1 MQRKT
6 LLASAASFLLA
17 GSAAFA
23 YAQDATPAAPAAPS
37 ARAAAPAPPAPGQ
50 QQGPKWGRGGPGGEH
65 GRGGDHGP
73 GGDRD
78 GDRGP
83 WGHHGH
89 GPEQGGVIG
98 DLRSLE
104 RLYVMSGRAKDLPSL
119 YNEVLAKS
127 QNPRVR
133 DYAYEHLARAQLAP
147 ANPDAAI
154 ATLRKSLDENLAQD
168 QKRHQEMEAFKQQR
182 MQDRAA
188 RGADAK

>member
-6 LLASAASFLLA
+6 LLASAVSLLLA

-23 YAQDATPAAPAAPS
+23 YAQDATPAAPSAPAANAS
-37 ARAAAPAPPAPGQ
+37 RTAPPAPGQ
-50 QQGPKWGRGGPGGEH
+50 QQGPKWGHGGP
-65 GRGGDHGP
+65 GGDHGP
-73 GGDRD
+73 RGDHGRGD
-78 GDRGP
+78 GHGDDKGR
-83 WGHHGH
+83 WGHHGR
-89 GPEQGGVIG
+89 GPEDGGVIG

-104 RLYVMSGRAKDLPSL
+104 RIYVMTGRAKDLPAL

-127 QNPRVR
+127 QDPRVR
-133 DYAYEHLARAQLAP
+133 DYAYEHLARAQMAP

-154 ATLRKSLDENLAQD
+154 ATLKKSLDENLAQD

-188 RGADAK
+188 KSAGAQ

>member
-6 LLASAASFLLA
+6 LLASAASLLLA

-23 YAQDATPAAPAAPS
+23 YAQDATP
-37 ARAAAPAPPAPGQ
+37 PAPPAPTARSAQPTPPGPGP
-50 QQGPKWGRGGPGGEH
+50 QQGPKWGH
-65 GRGGDHGP
+65 GGDHDR
-73 GGDRD
+73 GDRD
-78 GDRGP
+78 GDRGG
-83 WGHHGH
+83 WGHHGR
-89 GPEQGGVIG
+89 GPEDDGVIG

-104 RLYVMSGRAKDLPSL
+104 RIYVMAGRSKDLPAL

-133 DYAYEHLARAQLAP
+133 NYVYEHLARAQLQP
-147 ANPDAAI
+147 SNPDAAI

-168 QKRHQEMEAFKQQR
+168 QKRHQEMEAFKQR

-188 RGADAK
+188 KSPDAK